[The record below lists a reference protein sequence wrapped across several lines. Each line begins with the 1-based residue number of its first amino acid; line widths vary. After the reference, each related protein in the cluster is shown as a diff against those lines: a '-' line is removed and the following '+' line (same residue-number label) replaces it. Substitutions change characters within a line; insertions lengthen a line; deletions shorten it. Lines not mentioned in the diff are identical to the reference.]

1 MSEKKILPVLPLRG
15 LVVFPKMVIHFDVGR
30 EKSIQAVEQAMQEE
44 QLILLAAQ
52 KDVAEENPQ
61 PTDIYQVGTVAR
73 IKQILK
79 LPENH
84 VRVLA
89 EGLYRATLDQYIE
102 KETYF
107 CAETTEIEEILPNQE
122 DPAVIALIR
131 ALKNDFLE
139 YFNSNKKMPPE
150 TISGIIGVDDPKELT
165 DLIAANTAFEIT
177 SKQQLLSQPDVMER
191 MQRLL
196 VILDRE
202 MEILEID
209 RQINQQVRQEMDRH
223 QRDYYLREEL
233 KVIKNELGEGEEYD
247 DEIDQLREKVLQLR
261 LPEASEEKLI
271 REVAKLSRMSPQS
284 PDASVIRTYL
294 DTVLELPWNE
304 ASVEE
309 IDLEKAQRILDE
321 DHFGL
326 EKVKERILEMF
337 AVRQMGG
344 DTKGS
349 ILCLVGPPGVG
360 KTSIAKS
367 IARALG
373 RKYVRLSLGGVKDEA
388 EIRGHRK
395 TYLGSMPGRIISA
408 IKQAGV
414 NNPLLLLDE
423 IDKLGND
430 YKGDPASA
438 MLEVLDS
445 EQNFEFR
452 DHYIE
457 IPFDLSDVLFLTTA
471 NDASQIPAPLR
482 DRMDLIELS
491 GYTSDEKIQIAM
503 NHLIPK
509 QLAKHAL
516 KNVAIEESAVA
527 RIIQEYVRE
536 SGVRSLER
544 NIEKL
549 CRKAAKIL
557 VEGKQKSV
565 KISSYNLEKYL
576 GIPRYKEETLSTR
589 DEVGVV
595 TGLAWTQVGGET
607 LTVEVNVMNGTGK
620 LQLTGSLGDVM
631 KESAKAALSYI
642 RANASQL
649 GIPLDFY
656 RKLDIHIHVPEGAI
670 PKDGPSAGI
679 TMATAMVSALT
690 GRTVKHNVAMTG
702 EITLRGRV
710 LPIGGLKEKTLAALS
725 YGVDTVIIPEGNK
738 KDLEEVADVVKK
750 NIRLILAR
758 NMDTV
763 LKYALNQ
770 NDAMEYGVLNQ
781 LDAADHPSPVPS
793 H

>member
-61 PTDIYQVGTVAR
+61 PMDIYQVGTVAR

-503 NHLIPK
+503 NHLVPK

>member
-122 DPAVIALIR
+122 DPAVIALVR

-750 NIRLILAR
+750 NIRFILAR

>member
-61 PTDIYQVGTVAR
+61 PMDIYQVGTVAR

-271 REVAKLSRMSPQS
+271 REVVKLSRMSPQS

-750 NIRLILAR
+750 NIRFILAR

>member
-52 KDVAEENPQ
+52 KDVSEENPQ

-122 DPAVIALIR
+122 DPAVIALVR

-271 REVAKLSRMSPQS
+271 REVVKLSRMSPQS

-750 NIRLILAR
+750 NIRFILAR